1 MWRGLRENWRPV
13 LIAVLLHALVFG
25 ALIITFRFGGIV
37 PSGGVKNEPVEAVV
51 IAEPPSAPA
60 VETEPEPDPEP
71 APEPEPE
78 PEPEVDT
85 AEAERLEAERQAQL
99 EAERRAKEEAERQ
112 ARLEAERKA
121 REEAERQARI
131 EAERKAKAEAE
142 RKAREEAERRARAAA
157 EAEARRQ
164 AMAEALAAESAARAE
179 RELADERG
187 RYVAAIK
194 AHVEAN
200 WLRPPGADDIRCEVR
215 VAQLP
220 GGQIVDFKL
229 LESCGNEAVD
239 RSVKQA
245 IRKSDPL
252 PRPPDRRVFERELIF
267 TFEPQS

>member
-1 MWRGLRENWRPV
+1 MWRGLRENWRAV
-13 LIAVLLHALVFG
+13 LVAVLLHALVFG

-37 PSGGVKNEPVEAVV
+37 PSGGVTDKPVEAVV
-51 IAEPPSAPA
+51 ITEPPAAPA
-60 VETEPEPDPEP
+60 AEAEPEPEP
-71 APEPEPE
+71 ATEPE

-85 AEAERLEAERQAQL
+85 AEAERIEAERQAQL
-99 EAERRAKEEAERQ
+99 EAERKAKEEAERKARLEAERQ
-112 ARLEAERKA
+112 AKLEAERKA
-121 REEAERQARI
+121 REEAA
-131 EAERKAKAEAE
+131 RKAKAEAE

-164 AMAEALAAESAARAE
+164 AMAEALAAESAARIE
-179 RELADERG
+179 QELAGERG

-200 WLRPPGADDIRCEVR
+200 WLRPPGASDIRCEVR
-215 VAQLP
+215 VTQLP

-239 RSVKQA
+239 RSVEQA